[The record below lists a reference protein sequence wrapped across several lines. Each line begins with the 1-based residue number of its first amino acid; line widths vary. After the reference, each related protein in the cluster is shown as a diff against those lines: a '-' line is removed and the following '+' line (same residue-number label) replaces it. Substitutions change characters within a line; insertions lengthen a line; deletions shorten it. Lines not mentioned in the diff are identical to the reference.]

1 MPVLEPSLVGQLTA
15 LMDRV
20 TQPVEFVVSLDD
32 REQSTTMLSLLDQ
45 VAALSDKISVRR
57 DDDAHERTPAFSI
70 TRPGSEISITFA
82 ALPLGHEFTSFV
94 LALLQVG
101 GNPVKLDEHV
111 AAAVK
116 GLDRPLHFL
125 SYISLSCQN
134 CPTVVQALNAMAV
147 LNPLVSSEV
156 VDGSLFRSEVEARK
170 VLATP
175 TVYLNGEL
183 FGQGRM
189 EAAQIL
195 SKIDESAA
203 SSLAAGLSE
212 REPYQ
217 VLVVGQGP
225 AGVAAAVYLARKG
238 IRTGLVGERFGG
250 QVNDTVAIEN
260 YISVPYTEGP
270 KLASDLRAHADKYEI
285 DIIDGVKATELVPG
299 DQLQVKVG
307 DNASL
312 RADAVVLATGARW
325 RHMGVPGEEEYRNKG
340 VTYCPH
346 CDGPLF
352 KGKDVAVI
360 GGGNSGAEA
369 ALDLAGVARHVTVL
383 EFAPGCKADGILL
396 DRLGQLP
403 NVDIITNVAASEVVG
418 DGSRV
423 TSLRYT
429 DRVSGEPRELALD
442 GIFVQIGLLPN
453 TEWVKGVVG
462 LDKRGQIVVDAKGA
476 TDVPGV
482 FGAGDCT
489 NVPYKQIVVAT
500 GAGAIA
506 GLSAWESLIHAATPR
521 KLPQARSAATATE
534 RAVA

>member
-1 MPVLEPSLVGQLTA
+1 MSVLEPSLVGQLTA

-20 TQPVEFVVSLDD
+20 TQPVEFVVSLDG
-32 REQSTTMLSLLDQ
+32 REQSTTMVNLLDE
-45 VAALSDKISVRR
+45 VAALSDRITVRR
-57 DDDAHERTPAFSI
+57 DDNAHQRTPAFSI
-70 TRPGSEISITFA
+70 TRPGTDISITFA

-101 GNPVKLDEHV
+101 GNPVKLDERV
-111 AAAVK
+111 AEAVRK
-116 GLDRPLHFL
+116 LDRPLHFL
-125 SYISLSCQN
+125 TYISLSCQN
-134 CPTVVQALNAMAV
+134 CPTVVQALDAMAV
-147 LNPLVSSEV
+147 LNPLVSVDV
-156 VDGSLFRSEVEARK
+156 VDGSLFRDEVEARK

-175 TVYLNGEL
+175 TIYLNGEL

-195 SKIDESAA
+195 SKIDEGAA

-212 REPYQ
+212 RDPYQ

-260 YISVPYTEGP
+260 LISVPYTEGP

-285 DIIDGVKATELVPG
+285 DVIDGVTATGLVPG
-299 DQLQVKVG
+299 DELELRIG
-307 DNASL
+307 DDATL

-325 RHMGVPGEEEYRNKG
+325 RHMGVPGEEDYRNKG

-383 EFAPGCKADGILL
+383 EFAPSCKADEILL
-396 DRLGQLP
+396 ERLDQLA
-403 NVDIITNVAASEVVG
+403 NVDIITNAAASEVVG
-418 DGSRV
+418 DGSQV
-423 TSLRYT
+423 TGLRYT
-429 DRVSGEPRELALD
+429 DRSSGASRELALD

-453 TEWVKGVVG
+453 TEWVKDVVR

-482 FGAGDCT
+482 FAAGDCT
-489 NVPYKQIVVAT
+489 DAPYKQIVVAT
-500 GAGAIA
+500 GSGAVA
-506 GLSAWESLIHAATPR
+506 GLSAWESLIHAAVPR
-521 KLPQARSAATATE
+521 ALPQARSAQTATE